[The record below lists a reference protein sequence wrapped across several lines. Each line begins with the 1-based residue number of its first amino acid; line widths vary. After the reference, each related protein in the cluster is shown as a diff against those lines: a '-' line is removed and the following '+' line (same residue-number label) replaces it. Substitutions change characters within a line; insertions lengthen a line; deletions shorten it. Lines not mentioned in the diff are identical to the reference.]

1 MRRRFAEGTIAGDA
15 ACKRMLEATRTRR
28 TSNPAAADRAPLA
41 TTGADAA
48 QGAIPARKRVLPR
61 AHNLLHIP
69 RLVRSPAGRWTLWHG
84 MVFYAWP
91 LLSAAARLY
100 RRAAVA
106 RVPLIAIVG
115 SLGKS
120 TTAACVS
127 DVLRLPRAARPELN
141 GWSWVAL
148 AVLRMRPRRLAHVVE
163 VGIDGPG
170 QMARLADMLRP
181 DIVVVTSITAEHNRS
196 LPSLQ
201 VTRNEKVQMV
211 KRLDSHGIAV
221 LNGDD
226 DNVRWMAKHSAGRVV
241 YFGLDARNDVR
252 ACEIEDDWLHGTSFT
267 LRTVDQE
274 RQLRT
279 PLIGI
284 PGVYA
289 TLAAIAVALQLQ
301 QDLNDVLAELA
312 TLAPVDGRM
321 CPVTL
326 PSGALLISDEKNS
339 SEESIRAGLDTLAS
353 ITGARK
359 FVVMGEIFEPQGKA
373 GPLYRSIGEQIGR
386 VATCVLFL
394 VGKNRLSPLR
404 AGAQAAGMHPS
415 DIHAIGHDVCRATDL
430 LRSELR
436 DGDVVLIKGRGTEHL
451 ERIALGLVG
460 RAVRCTLPLCK
471 APEIR
476 CGRCPQLEVGTPR

>member
-1 MRRRFAEGTIAGDA
+1 MRRRSATGARTVESACEPTFDHPSGQRSAGKGTLD
-15 ACKRMLEATRTRR
+15 LTEARR
-28 TSNPAAADRAPLA
+28 TITTMGADRAHLGS
-41 TTGADAA
+41 TRSDAVHEA
-48 QGAIPARKRVLPR
+48 VPVRKRVLPR
-61 AHNLLHIP
+61 ARNLLHLP
-69 RLVRSPAGRWTLWHG
+69 RLARSPAGRWILWHG

-100 RRAAVA
+100 RRTAVA

-127 DVLRLPRAARPELN
+127 GVLRLPRATRPELN

-148 AVLRMRPRRLAHVVE
+148 AVLRMRPRQSAHVVE

-181 DIVVVTSITAEHNRS
+181 DVVVVTSITAEHNRS
-196 LPSLQ
+196 LPSLH

-211 KRLDSHGIAV
+211 RRLNSHGVAV

-226 DNVRWMAKHSAGRVV
+226 DNVRWMAKHSAARVV
-241 YFGLDARNDVR
+241 FFGLGEDNDIR
-252 ACEIEDDWLHGTSFT
+252 ACEIADHWPHGTSFT
-267 LRTVDQE
+267 LRTVDTE

-279 PLIGI
+279 RLVGI

-289 TLAAIAVALQLQ
+289 TLAAIAVGLQLQ
-301 QDLNDVLAELA
+301 RELGDVLADLA

-339 SEESIRAGLDTLAS
+339 SEESIRAGLDALAS
-353 ITGARK
+353 
-359 FVVMGEIFEPQGKA
+359 
-373 GPLYRSIGEQIGR
+373 
-386 VATCVLFL
+386 
-394 VGKNRLSPLR
+394 N
-404 AGAQAAGMHPS
+404 
-415 DIHAIGHDVCRATDL
+415 D
-430 LRSELR
+430 
-436 DGDVVLIKGRGTEHL
+436 RGTQD
-451 ERIALGLVG
+451 
-460 RAVRCTLPLCK
+460 RCH
-471 APEIR
+471 
-476 CGRCPQLEVGTPR
+476 G